1 MKPSAVKFN
10 RSAMELRRVACVSSV
25 EYHVLNVCW
34 GGGLSV
40 PEPERE
46 EIMFCD
52 GCGTTVQ
59 AGQSFCS
66 RCGKQIVGSVAVMQQ
81 PSGRVQGHLHLLGI
95 LWLAISAFNTIGG
108 VVLYVLANT
117 LFAHLH
123 EFGAPQAPTGF
134 LRPLL
139 SVIGIFV
146 LAKAA
151 CGFIAG
157 WGLMQREPWA
167 RVIALVLGFISLFNI
182 PFGTAVGIY
191 TLWVLLPAQ
200 SQDEYDAMV
209 AARAA

>member
-1 MKPSAVKFN
+1 
-10 RSAMELRRVACVSSV
+10 
-25 EYHVLNVCW
+25 
-34 GGGLSV
+34 
-40 PEPERE
+40 
-46 EIMFCD
+46 MFCD
-52 GCGTTVQ
+52 GCGTTVEPGQ
-59 AGQSFCS
+59 AFCS
-66 RCGKQIVGSVAVMQQ
+66 RCGKQILGPVAVMQQ
-81 PSGRVQGHLHLLGI
+81 RPGRVQGHLQFLGI

-108 VVLYVLANT
+108 VVLFVLANT

-123 EFGAPQAPTGF
+123 EMGAPPNAHTGF

-139 SVIGIFV
+139 SVIGIFI

-182 PFGTAVGIY
+182 PFGTAVGVY

-200 SQDEYDAMV
+200 SQQEYDALV
-209 AARAA
+209 VARAA